1 MAELP
6 IDMEKTQHEQIMAE
20 IAKLMAETA
29 KINNE
34 TRWYEVV
41 VITAMVVSIIT
52 ITKLF
57 L

>member
-1 MAELP
+1 M
-6 IDMEKTQHEQIMAE
+6 DAE

-29 KINNE
+29 KINKE
-34 TRWYEVV
+34 TKWYEFV
-41 VITAMVVSIIT
+41 VITALVVAVIT